1 MNCRKDFSDVPTQL
15 SPRQAVSYS
24 TFFLHVLTGRKSAA
38 EARLLATDAGWTAFT
53 RVRRRVPTRFRQ
65 VRVVDAK
72 CPTRDATEIV
82 AMVENGSAHQA
93 MTFTFR
99 ATRHGWR
106 LDHCDLIHANRRHRP
121 MHRL

>member
-1 MNCRKDFSDVPTQL
+1 MKCHNDFEASSARF

-24 TFFLHVLTGRKSAA
+24 TYFLNVLTGRKSAA

-65 VRVVDAK
+65 VRVARAN
-72 CPTRDATEIV
+72 CPTRDSVEIV
-82 AMVENGSAHQA
+82 AMVENGAAHQA

-99 ATRHGWR
+99 ATQHGWR
-106 LDHCDLIHANRRHRP
+106 LDHCDLLHGNPRPRP

>member
-1 MNCRKDFSDVPTQL
+1 MKCHNDFETTAIRF

-24 TFFLHVLTGRKSAA
+24 TFFLNVLTGRKPAA
-38 EARLLATDAGWTAFT
+38 EARLLATDAGWRAFT
-53 RVRRRVPTRFRQ
+53 RVQRRVPTRFRQ
-65 VRVVDAK
+65 VRVVTAK
-72 CPTRDATEIV
+72 CPTRDTTEIV
-82 AMVENGSAHQA
+82 AMVENGNAHQA

-106 LDHCDLIHANRRHRP
+106 LDHCDLLHANRRHRP